1 MTDHNLGKWTPG
13 LSQGKTFT
21 INDQI
26 VAVFKIDG
34 DLFAIDDAC
43 PHVGGSLGDGK
54 LEGKLVIC
62 PLHDW
67 IFNLTNGD
75 CVSPEEELANNW
87 TVETYPVKFVN
98 DDIILS
104 MPS

>member
-13 LSQGKTFT
+13 LAQGKTFN

-26 VAVFKIDG
+26 VAVFNIDG
-34 DLFAIDDAC
+34 ELFAIDDVC

-54 LEGKLVIC
+54 LEGKLVVC

-67 IFNLTNGD
+67 QFDLTNGN
-75 CVSPEEELANNW
+75 CVSPEEELSNGW
-87 TVETYPVKFVN
+87 MVDTYPVKFEN

>member
-1 MTDHNLGKWTPG
+1 MTEHNLGKWTPG

-21 INDQI
+21 INDQK

-34 DLFAIDDAC
+34 SLFAIDDVC
-43 PHVGGSLGDGK
+43 PHTEGSLGDGK
-54 LEGKLVIC
+54 LDGKIVTC

-67 IFNLTNGD
+67 QFDITNGN
-75 CVSPEEELANNW
+75 CVSPEEELENSW
-87 TVETYPVKFVN
+87 SVETFPARFEN